1 MHKRGKITAFLP
13 YPYLTGPYPTTKIF
27 ISVPRQIIKQAVQL
41 ILQSSSSSSQARR
54 QQQQPG
60 KEATSISSRTTPCWN
75 LTVGAYTIGKSIVLR
90 FFWCPIIVYT
100 TSVSGDT
107 SIPPSTSI
115 SSCTTPCWNLTVG
128 AYTIGKSIV
137 LRFFWCPIFVYMT
150 SVSGDTSIPPSTEV
164 AATVERGNNS
174 SSSSSTVGR

>member
-90 FFWCPIIVYT
+90 FFWCPI
-100 TSVSGDT
+100 
-107 SIPPSTSI
+107 
-115 SSCTTPCWNLTVG
+115 
-128 AYTIGKSIV
+128 
-137 LRFFWCPIFVYMT
+137 FVYMT